1 MTPMRN
7 PSFDQ
12 MQTRQL
18 ALTVACRYCHA
29 PAGERCVVPNRRPNA
44 PTQYLEN
51 FPAHHCRTNHATR
64 LRRLQQADQT
74 RNETP

>member
-29 PAGERCVVPNRRPNA
+29 PAGEPCTVPGRTPAEPRRP
-44 PTQYLEN
+44 LEN

-64 LRRLQQADQT
+64 LRRLQQADQQ